1 MTVPA
6 SISVNL
12 HTPAEL
18 QISSPLAKAL
28 IASPGGKGRGLARVR
43 RKARRWLFYF
53 VHRQLGIPARGTM
66 TVVNGTSFE
75 VNCANTGVLDF
86 ASRTSH
92 QSAIEPEVTG
102 LLLYLAPRL
111 HVVYDIGANWGYYP
125 LLLGT
130 ENSFAGEV
138 HAFEIQPQTARD
150 LRHVVASARLGNLV
164 TVHGHGLSRD
174 DGQVRITREKHGYL
188 SRVVGADHHGPTDLV
203 PVRRLDGLDLPA
215 PDLIKLDVEGHEAAV
230 LSGAFRLLTRHRPLI
245 VFESWYNA
253 ANLEAMLDP
262 LRFLNALEYRLY
274 RPIWRPESVIMAPV
288 NATDGNN
295 IREALKNASGKIDL
309 TPIEARDRLGIGE
322 TLNLFAM
329 HPCRDGEFF

>member
-1 MTVPA
+1 M
-6 SISVNL
+6 
-12 HTPAEL
+12 
-18 QISSPLAKAL
+18 
-28 IASPGGKGRGLARVR
+28 
-43 RKARRWLFYF
+43 
-53 VHRQLGIPARGTM
+53 
-66 TVVNGTSFE
+66 
-75 VNCANTGVLDF
+75 
-86 ASRTSH
+86 
-92 QSAIEPEVTG
+92 
-102 LLLYLAPRL
+102 
-111 HVVYDIGANWGYYP
+111 
-125 LLLGT
+125 
-130 ENSFAGEV
+130 
-138 HAFEIQPQTARD
+138 
-150 LRHVVASARLGNLV
+150 
-164 TVHGHGLSRD
+164 
-174 DGQVRITREKHGYL
+174 
-188 SRVVGADHHGPTDLV
+188 

>member
-111 HVVYDIGANWGYYP
+111 MWFTTSVQTGATIRCCWARKRASLARSRPSRSNRRR
-125 LLLGT
+125 
-130 ENSFAGEV
+130 
-138 HAFEIQPQTARD
+138 HAIFVTSSRLRASEI
-150 LRHVVASARLGNLV
+150 
-164 TVHGHGLSRD
+164 
-174 DGQVRITREKHGYL
+174 
-188 SRVVGADHHGPTDLV
+188 
-203 PVRRLDGLDLPA
+203 
-215 PDLIKLDVEGHEAAV
+215 
-230 LSGAFRLLTRHRPLI
+230 
-245 VFESWYNA
+245 W
-253 ANLEAMLDP
+253 
-262 LRFLNALEYRLY
+262 
-274 RPIWRPESVIMAPV
+274 
-288 NATDGNN
+288 
-295 IREALKNASGKIDL
+295 
-309 TPIEARDRLGIGE
+309 
-322 TLNLFAM
+322 
-329 HPCRDGEFF
+329 